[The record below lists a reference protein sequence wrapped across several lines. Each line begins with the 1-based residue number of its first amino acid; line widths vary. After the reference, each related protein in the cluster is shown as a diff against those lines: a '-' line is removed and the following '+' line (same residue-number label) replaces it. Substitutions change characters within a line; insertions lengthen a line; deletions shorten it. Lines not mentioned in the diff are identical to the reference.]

1 MNYDRVVHSAMES
14 IAVST
19 IDDPMIELTIPANV
33 FAEVLRIEIGPGE
46 QAALPTPTPYAF
58 YTATAAG
65 TAGTTTTEV
74 IQQGAGTIQGSVL
87 RNLTAASA
95 TGFREFP
102 QGAVPWEV
110 GTQYLP
116 VPQELFQLR
125 GGGQDFFGVLFTT
138 APSAAVTF
146 TMQIVWGEI
155 G

>member
-1 MNYDRVVHSAMES
+1 MNYERVVAASMES

-19 IDDPMIELTIPANV
+19 IDDPMVELTIPANV
-33 FAEVLRIEIGPGE
+33 FAEILRIEIGPGE
-46 QAALPTPTPYAF
+46 QATLPTPTPYAF

-65 TAGTTTTEV
+65 TGGSAVTEV
-74 IQQGAGTIQGSVL
+74 IQQGSGTIQSSVL

-110 GTQYLP
+110 GALYLP
-116 VPQELFQLR
+116 IPDERFQLR
-125 GGGQDFFGVLFTT
+125 GSGQDFFGVLFTT

-146 TMQIVWGEI
+146 TLGIVWGEI